1 MWDLI
6 LSSSWLQICNE
17 APSLHKDLEDFD
29 AGGEGGNFDVSQV
42 RTTAKIYN
50 LRLCYKI
57 NDFPSFSFEE
67 QNLQLL
73 QFTAQLQIFGQSLQ
87 ISFVQKRT
95 VIAASVA
102 RVGFLFLRPK
112 STLKLTTFN
121 IQESIL
127 GDLVKLQFCD

>member
-1 MWDLI
+1 MVVK
-6 LSSSWLQICNE
+6 S
-17 APSLHKDLEDFD
+17 APRPKFTIYDYVTKLTIFRVFHLK
-29 AGGEGGNFDVSQV
+29 N
-42 RTTAKIYN
+42 KIYN
-50 LRLCYKI
+50 YC
-57 NDFPSFSFEE
+57 
-67 QNLQLL
+67 NLPL
-73 QFTAQLQIFGQSLQ
+73 QLQIFGQSLQ